1 MKQRHMETVTFTING
16 RQVVTEQG
24 TTILEAAKRFG
35 VAIPT
40 LCNHPDLPPSG
51 TCGMCVVSVAG
62 RQDTVRA
69 CATIAEEGMDITTE
83 SLALIEERK
92 KNLDSILGHHLL
104 ECDDCVFLQKCH
116 LLELVREYQAK
127 PSAIRR
133 EQDEIL
139 QSGAI
144 VFDQTKCI
152 GCGNCTLVCPT
163 GYLEMREDGKMR
175 LTDDK
180 SKECINCAQ
189 CVIHC
194 PVGAI
199 EGVGE
204 FEELEKLFEDGS
216 KVMVAQFAP
225 SIRTSIGEEFGY
237 RPGEIVTDKLSAG
250 LRALGF
256 HHVFDTASAA
266 DFTTIEEAGELL
278 ERLASGENLPAMTSC
293 CPSWVRFVEFFY
305 PEFLPNLATSRSPQ
319 IMLGGI
325 VKHILPERIGRNA
338 EDIVVVSI
346 MPCVSKK
353 YEVRRE
359 ELKIDGL
366 FPVDRVLTTRELARL
381 FKKRGIDL
389 GRLDPEPA
397 DDPLGDPSG
406 AGVIYGSSGGVFESA
421 LRTAY
426 FRATGENIPDGAV
439 REIRGHEGIKR
450 KEIDINGK
458 TVRLAVVSG
467 LHNARMILDELRE
480 NPHAYDAVEVM
491 TCPGG
496 CVGGGGQPIPS
507 SKEAIWKRAQ
517 ALYDID
523 RDKTMRR
530 AHENKAVADIYR
542 DHLADEETRKK
553 ILHTSYSKKR
563 RRIVKKLKN
572 SKEPY
577 EL

>member
-1 MKQRHMETVTFTING
+1 MDIVTFSING
-16 RQVVTEQG
+16 REVSVEKG
-24 TTILEAAKRFG
+24 TTILEAAKRNG
-35 VAIPT
+35 IAIPT

-62 RQDTVRA
+62 RDGFVRA
-69 CATIAEEGMDITTE
+69 CATAAEAGMEITTE
-83 SLALIEERK
+83 SLDLIGERK
-92 KNLDSILGHHLL
+92 KNLETILGRHLL

-116 LLELVREYQAK
+116 LLELVREFQAK
-127 PSAIRR
+127 PVAKRR
-133 EQDEIL
+133 EEDRIL
-139 QSGAI
+139 QSGAV

-163 GYLEMREDGKMR
+163 GFLEMREDGKMK
-175 LTDDK
+175 LTDDRT
-180 SKECINCAQ
+180 KECINCAQ
-189 CVIHC
+189 CVTHC

-237 RPGEIVTDKLSAG
+237 QPGEIVTDRLAAA
-250 LRALGF
+250 LRKAGF
-256 HHVFDTASAA
+256 HYVFDTAFGA
-266 DFTTIEEAGELL
+266 DFTTTEEAGELL
-278 ERLASGENLPAMTSC
+278 ERLESGKNLPAMTSC

-325 VKHILPERIGRNA
+325 IKKMLPERIGRA
-338 EDIVVVSI
+338 VEDIVVVSI

-353 YEVRRE
+353 YEVRRK
-359 ELKIDGL
+359 ELKVDGL
-366 FPVDRVLTTRELARL
+366 YPVDRVLTTRELARL
-381 FKKRGIDL
+381 LKKKGIDL
-389 GRLDPEPA
+389 GRVDPEPA

-406 AGVIYGSSGGVFESA
+406 SGVIYGSSGGVFESA
-421 LRTAY
+421 LRAAY
-426 FRATGENIPDGAV
+426 FRATGENIPDDAV
-439 REIRGHEGIKR
+439 REIRGHDGIKR
-450 KEIDINGK
+450 KELDIDGR
-458 TVRLAVVSG
+458 TVKLVVVSG
-467 LHNARMILDELRE
+467 LHNARTILEELKTD
-480 NPHAYDAVEVM
+480 PHAYDAVEVM

-496 CVGGGGQPIPS
+496 CVGGGGQPMPA
-507 SKEAIWKRAQ
+507 SKETVWKRAQ
-517 ALYDID
+517 ALYQID
-523 RDKTMRR
+523 QDKTMRR

-542 DHLADEETRKK
+542 DHLSDEETRKK
-553 ILHTSYSKKR
+553 ILHTTYAKKR
-563 RRIVKKLKN
+563 RKVIRTLTN